1 MVPAGAVVSP
11 GSPLAIAPGAEVDP
25 EVLNKELADLRNA
38 GIPVQH
44 RLTVDPQATLPTTEH
59 QQREQTDVFRGR
71 VSGRDTTEHEVNLVE
86 RIGSTG
92 KGIGAARADRI
103 MRTAELIGG
112 DNYLNLAVDQWLDQT
127 RDIVLEATQGY
138 GLGLHAGY
146 YPFCTSRDV
155 RAIDVL
161 AEAGI
166 SPWHPQIDSVEVWV
180 VFRPFPIRVAGN
192 SGPLLGETTWDDL
205 GLPPEFTT
213 VTNRMRRVGMW
224 DAGLAREAIEEN
236 GKNVHAVLMFSD
248 HVRPEA
254 VESMEGD
261 IERRFEALG
270 TGPTTL
276 TWRQ

>member
-44 RLTVDPQATLPTTEH
+44 RLTVDPQATLLTTEH

-261 IERRFEALG
+261 IERRFEALD